1 MKTNHMCLQTITAA
15 MLICGCMSAAQP
27 KASASSST
35 VTVKE
40 KRREARQW
48 TERQINL
55 LRTFALQESPRLWQT
70 VQVLRAERETRN
82 AALVKLRKE
91 LIDFG
96 RDPDSDADYVALKA
110 ANDGLL
116 DSLHAVYEKIEDAYI
131 AYKKFQ
137 ATPGNKEFGEMMRR
151 VLDDGMNE
159 AAAAESRYLQMSREK

>member
-1 MKTNHMCLQTITAA
+1 MYN
-15 MLICGCMSAAQP
+15 
-27 KASASSST
+27 
-35 VTVKE
+35 
-40 KRREARQW
+40 
-48 TERQINL
+48 
-55 LRTFALQESPRLWQT
+55 F
-70 VQVLRAERETRN
+70 RETRN